1 MSVSRQLSTTTT
13 DAAKALLTMA
23 CCLLLGCNKGD
34 GLTRSI
40 VSGSVT
46 LRGQPVQD
54 GQIRFIPQG
63 DTQGPLTIE
72 SIKDGQYRCARVG
85 GVPVG
90 THRVEILAFHPDD
103 PEPTGP
109 GERPRRQLV
118 PNRFNRD
125 SELTVTISSSSGDVV
140 QDFALT
146 D

>member
-1 MSVSRQLSTTTT
+1 MIVARQLSTLTA
-13 DAAKALLTMA
+13 DAAKALLAMA
-23 CCLLLGCNKGD
+23 CCLLIGCDKGD
-34 GLTRSI
+34 ALTRAI

-63 DTQGPLTIE
+63 DTRGPLTIE
-72 SIKDGQYRCARVG
+72 PIKDGQYRCAHGG

-109 GERPRRQLV
+109 GERPRRQLA
-118 PNRFNRD
+118 PIRFNRD
-125 SELTVTISSSSGDVV
+125 SELTVTISSSNGDVI